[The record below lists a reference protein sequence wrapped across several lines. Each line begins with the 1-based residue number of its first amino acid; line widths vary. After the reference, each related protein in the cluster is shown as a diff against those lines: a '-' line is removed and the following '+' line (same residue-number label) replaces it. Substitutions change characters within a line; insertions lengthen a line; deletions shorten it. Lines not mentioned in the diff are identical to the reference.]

1 MTVMASW
8 KLAVI
13 AYFVIGA
20 LIILLTTARQEVF
33 GGLSR
38 AEIRQIPAWK
48 TVAFYLIVTPVA
60 LLLWP
65 VFLPGWLRKKEAL
78 WDQLQRPAREGGTG
92 LKELYDAMNSLSEGG
107 CDTDEIPGAEGDF
120 GWDVSNPVPT
130 HTTFGSTSY
139 LARLRTTSGEKIS
152 YERIGSFNSP
162 LSEMPVDGYELKG
175 AAGNEL
181 GIIYLSPYHKR
192 NSEKP
197 PNGLVIEQ

>member
-1 MTVMASW
+1 MATW

-13 AYFVIGA
+13 AYFVSGT
-20 LIILLTTARQEVF
+20 LIIFLTKARQEVF

-38 AEIRQIPAWK
+38 AEIKQIAARK

-65 VFLPGWLRKKEAL
+65 VFLPGWFRKKDTL
-78 WDQLQRPAREGGTG
+78 WDQLQRPPKEGGTS
-92 LKELYDAMNSLSEGG
+92 LKELYDVMNSLSEGG
-107 CDTDEIPGAEGDF
+107 CDTDEIPGAEGEF
-120 GWDVSNPVPT
+120 AWDVSNPVPT

-139 LARLRTTSGEKIS
+139 LTRLRTPSGEKIS
-152 YERIGSFNSP
+152 YERIGSFGSP
-162 LSEMPVDGYELKG
+162 ASEMPVDGYELKD

-181 GIIYLSPYHKR
+181 SIIYLSPDQKR

-197 PNGLVIEQ
+197 PSGLVLEQ